1 MPAATAPRR
10 QAIMEGMNTVIVGT
24 GPVSCAD
31 VVAVA
36 RDGAAVTLSTEA
48 EAAIAAGR
56 EVIDAL
62 AHDSAPHYGVS
73 TGFGALAT
81 RHIPVELR
89 LQLQRSLVRS
99 HAAGSGPEVE
109 AEVVRAM
116 MLLRLSTLATGRT
129 GVRLDVARSYA
140 AMLSSGITPVVRE
153 YGSLGCSGD
162 LAPLAHCALAAMGEG
177 TVRVTLPDSTGPDST
192 GPGGTGPGGTGHG
205 PERPA
210 AQALAAA
217 GIEPLVLAEK
227 EGLALINGTD
237 GMLGMLVLAAADL
250 RALLKAADITAAMS
264 VEALLGTDAAFGA
277 GLQALRPHPG
287 QAASAANLRM
297 LLAGSPI
304 VASHRGPEDT
314 RVQDAYSL
322 RCSPQVHGAARD
334 TLAHATTVAGHE
346 LASAIDNPVL
356 TTDGRVVSNGNF
368 HGAPV
373 AYVLDFLAIV
383 TADVASIAERRTD
396 RMLDPARSHG
406 LPPFLA
412 NDPGVD
418 SGHMI
423 AQYTQ
428 AAIVSELKRL
438 AVPASVDSIPSSAM
452 QEDHVSMGWS
462 AARKLR
468 RAVDGLTRVL
478 AVELL
483 TAARALD
490 LRMPLEPAPATAAV
504 VAGLR
509 AGALSDVAVPATDR
523 FLAPEIEAAVA
534 YVASGAAV
542 RAAEAVT
549 GPLG

>member
-1 MPAATAPRR
+1 MN
-10 QAIMEGMNTVIVGT
+10 NTVIVGT
-24 GPVSCAD
+24 GPVSFAD
-31 VVAVA
+31 VTEVA
-36 RDGAAVTLSTEA
+36 RGGAAVALSPAA
-48 EAAIAAGR
+48 EAGISASR
-56 EVIDAL
+56 KVIDAL
-62 AHDSAPHYGVS
+62 AHDAAPHYGVS

-81 RHIPVELR
+81 RHIPAER
-89 LQLQRSLVRS
+89 RAQLQRSLVRS

-129 GVRLDVARSYA
+129 GVRLDVARAYA
-140 AMLSSGITPVVRE
+140 AMLSAGITPVVRE

-177 TVRVTLPDSTGPDST
+177 TVRVA
-192 GPGGTGPGGTGHG
+192 GGRGDAGGAGGAGGIKTAPG
-205 PERPA
+205 PEVPA
-210 AQALAAA
+210 AEALAAA
-217 GIEPLVLAEK
+217 GIAPLALAEK

-250 RALLKAADITAAMS
+250 HGLLKAADITAAMS
-264 VEALLGTDAAFGA
+264 VEALLGTDAAFDA

-287 QAASAANLRM
+287 QVASAANLR
-297 LLAGSPI
+297 LLLSGSPI

-322 RCSPQVHGAARD
+322 RCAPQVHGAARD
-334 TLAHATTVAGHE
+334 TLAHAESVAAIE
-346 LASAIDNPVL
+346 LASAIDNPVV
-356 TTDGRVVSNGNF
+356 TVDGRVVSNGNF

-373 AYVLDFLAIV
+373 GYVLDFLAIAA
-383 TADVASIAERRTD
+383 ADVASIAERRTD
-396 RMLDPARSHG
+396 RMLDKARSHG

-412 NDPGVD
+412 ADPGVD

-478 AVELL
+478 AIELL
-483 TAARALD
+483 SAARALD
-490 LRMPLEPAPATAAV
+490 LRAPLSPAAATGAV
-504 VAGLR
+504 TAGLR
-509 AGALSDVAVPATDR
+509 AAVDGPGPDR
-523 FLAPEIEAAVA
+523 FLAPEVEAAVA

-549 GPLG
+549 GPLA